1 MAGDLDKHAGEDE
14 HDGGEDHPTLL
25 EAEGHGQN
33 THACGDQFNPF
44 KEIQFL
50 IIKRTYDRVG
60 KCYCGSDSHGG
71 ADRGEKT
78 QKKD

>member
-33 THACGDQFNPF
+33 THA
-44 KEIQFL
+44 
-50 IIKRTYDRVG
+50 YDRVG